1 MKKWLVLMLL
11 AATVPVHAAD
21 TVELTPTQVQTLGIT
36 LAAPQRIQSAPGAA
50 LPAKVTVPPA
60 HEFVLSAPL
69 DGRVEAM
76 QVAAGDRVQT
86 GQLMARLFSPDFLVL
101 QRDFLEADSALR
113 LARSEYRR
121 DQTLYKEGII
131 AARRWEATR
140 TRFEAAVAK
149 RTERYHRLRI
159 AGVEAARIER
169 LARDHKLMRTL
180 DLRAPAAGVVLE
192 QLATVGQRTD
202 GNLPVYRVA
211 DLSVLW
217 LQIQSPADQAAS
229 LKTGAVVQVEGMDAQ
244 ATLQAIGRHVDPKTQ
259 NLYLRAEVTR
269 GTEQLRPGQ
278 FVQVRIHRPF
288 ASGTG
293 AFEVPATAVARS
305 GGKDYVFVRTDAGF
319 RVQPVQVSQR
329 EHGKVVVTG
338 GLSGDE
344 RLATSGIAAIK
355 AAWAGMGGE

>member
-11 AATVPVHAAD
+11 AVAAPVYAAD
-21 TVELTPTQVQTLGIT
+21 TVEFTPAQLQTLGIT
-36 LAAPQRIQSAPGAA
+36 LAAPRRVESAPGPA

-60 HEFVLSAPL
+60 HEVVLSAPL

-76 QVAAGDRVQT
+76 LVAAGDRVQA
-86 GQLMARLFSPDFLVL
+86 GQLVARLFSPDFLVL
-101 QRDFLEADSALR
+101 QRDFLEADTDLR

-131 AARRWEATR
+131 AARRWETTR
-140 TRFEAAVAK
+140 TRFEAALAK

-159 AGVEAARIER
+159 AGVADAHIEQ
-169 LARDHKLMRTL
+169 LARDHKLVGTL
-180 DLRAPAAGVVLE
+180 DLHAPAAGVVLE

-202 GNLPVYRVA
+202 GSLPLYRIA

-217 LQIQSPADQAAS
+217 LQIQSPADQAAA
-229 LKTGAVVQVEGMDAQ
+229 LATGATVQVEGMDAQ

-269 GTEQLRPGQ
+269 GTERLRPGQ
-278 FVQVRIHRPF
+278 FVQVRIHRAFP
-288 ASGTG
+288 SGSG
-293 AFEVPATAVARS
+293 AFEVPASAVARS
-305 GGKDYVFVRTDAGF
+305 GGKDYVFVRTDTGF

-329 EHGKVVVTG
+329 EHGKVVITA
-338 GLSGDE
+338 GLSGND